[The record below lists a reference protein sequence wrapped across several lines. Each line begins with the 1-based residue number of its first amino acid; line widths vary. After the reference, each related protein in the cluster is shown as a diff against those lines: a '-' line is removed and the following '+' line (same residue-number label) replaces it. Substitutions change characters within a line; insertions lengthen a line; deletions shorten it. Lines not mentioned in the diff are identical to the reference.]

1 MASKSIMQ
9 QGDPRCFVCGRRRD
23 LERHH
28 VLGGVANRPL
38 SEKYGLWVWLCHE
51 HHTGPKGAQYDAE
64 LGNALKRLAQIA
76 FEARH
81 SHNEWMEIFRKNY
94 I

>member
-1 MASKSIMQ
+1 MVKSIIQ
-9 QGDPRCFVCGRRRD
+9 QGDPRCFFCGRTVD

-28 VLGGVANRPL
+28 IMAGTANRPL
-38 SEKYGLWVWLCHE
+38 SEKFGLWVWLCHNC
-51 HHTGPKGAQYDAE
+51 HTGTDGAQYNRE
-64 LGNALKRLAQIA
+64 RNQGLKRLGQIA

-81 SHNEWMEIFRKNY
+81 SREEWMEIFRKNY

>member
-1 MASKSIMQ
+1 MN
-9 QGDPRCFVCGRRRD
+9 

-38 SEKYGLWVWLCHE
+38 SEKFGLWGYLCHNC
-51 HHTGPKGAQYDAE
+51 HTGTDGAQYNRE
-64 LGNALKRLAQIA
+64 RNQKLKRLAQIA

-81 SHNEWMEIFRKNY
+81 SHEEWMETFRKNY
-94 I
+94 L

>member
-1 MASKSIMQ
+1 MQKSE
-9 QGDPRCFVCGRRRD
+9 RCFLCGRTVG

-28 VLGGVANRPL
+28 VMSGTANRKL
-38 SEKYGLWVWLCHE
+38 AEQHGLWVWLCHE
-51 HHTGPKGAQYDAE
+51 CHTGQDGAQYNREKGD
-64 LGNALKRLAQIA
+64 GLKRLGQIA

-81 SHNEWMEIFRKNY
+81 SHDEWMDIFKKNY